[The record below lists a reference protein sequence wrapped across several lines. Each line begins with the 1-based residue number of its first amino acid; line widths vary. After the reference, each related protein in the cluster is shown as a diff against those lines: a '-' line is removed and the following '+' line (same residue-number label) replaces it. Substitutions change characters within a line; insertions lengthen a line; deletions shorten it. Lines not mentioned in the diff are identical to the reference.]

1 MIAKKDLF
9 MILIGRDVPMSTS
22 VQAVTLSVTVFAQ
35 KRKNVQILKVYFLKS
50 LLYRFRVFDNQIKI
64 AF

>member
-22 VQAVTLSVTVFAQ
+22 VQAVTVTVFAQ

-50 LLYRFRVFDNQIKI
+50 LLYRFRVFDNQI